1 MPAQSCARR
10 DCNEPDLARH
20 VAELVEVVEMTALLS
35 LIPRWVYAALIAM
48 LAATS
53 CKFKWDANGLALE
66 IEKHKVAASQLE
78 ASQQA
83 ALAQATAKARDTE
96 RALVAQ
102 VETIQEESNAQITAL
117 ARQRDDL
124 RQRLR
129 AAATAAVTARSLSG
143 PSNVAAIA
151 APTAGSDL
159 TVISGEAGYDLV
171 SEAYRADQIRIQLAT
186 CERQYEAA
194 REALK

>member
-1 MPAQSCARR
+1 
-10 DCNEPDLARH
+10 
-20 VAELVEVVEMTALLS
+20 MTALFA

-53 CKFKWDANGLALE
+53 CKFKLDKDGLTLE
-66 IEKHKVAASQLE
+66 VEKHKVAAAQLE
-78 ASQQA
+78 AQQQA

-96 RALVAQ
+96 QALVAR

-117 ARQRDDL
+117 AAQRDDL
-124 RQRLR
+124 RRRLR
-129 AAATAAVTARSLSG
+129 AAATATVTARSLSG
-143 PSNVAAIA
+143 PASVAAIA
-151 APTAGSDL
+151 KTPAGSDRPEFF
-159 TVISGEAGYDLV
+159 GQAGYDLV
-171 SEAYRADQIRIQLAT
+171 SEAYRADTIRLQLAT

>member
-1 MPAQSCARR
+1 
-10 DCNEPDLARH
+10 
-20 VAELVEVVEMTALLS
+20 MTAILS

-53 CKFKWDANGLALE
+53 CKFKWDKDGLALE
-66 IEKHKVAASQLE
+66 VEKHKVAAAQLE
-78 ASQQA
+78 AQQQA

-96 RALVAQ
+96 QALVAK
-102 VETIQEESNAQITAL
+102 VETIKEESHAQLTAL
-117 ARQRDDL
+117 ARQRDAL

-129 AAATAAVTARSLSG
+129 HEQANAATAR
-143 PSNVAAIA
+143 
-151 APTAGSDL
+151 
-159 TVISGEAGYDLV
+159 LV
-171 SEAYRADQIRIQLAT
+171 SSTASVATVAEAPAGGDRAEFSYELGDRLISEAERADRVRLQLAT

>member
-1 MPAQSCARR
+1 
-10 DCNEPDLARH
+10 
-20 VAELVEVVEMTALLS
+20 MTALLS

-53 CKFKWDANGLALE
+53 CKFKLDKDGLTLE
-66 IEKHKVAASQLE
+66 VEKHKVAAAQLE
-78 ASQQA
+78 ATQQA

-96 RALVAQ
+96 QALVAK

-143 PSNVAAIA
+143 AASVAAIA
-151 APTAGSDL
+151 EAPAGGDRAEL
-159 TVISGEAGYDLV
+159 FGQAGFDAV
-171 SEAYRADQIRIQLAT
+171 SEAYRADQIRLQLAT

>member
-1 MPAQSCARR
+1 
-10 DCNEPDLARH
+10 
-20 VAELVEVVEMTALLS
+20 MTALLA
-35 LIPRWVYAALIAM
+35 LIPRWVYAALVAM

-66 IEKHKVAASQLE
+66 IEKHKVAAAQLE
-78 ASQQA
+78 AQQQA

-96 RALVAQ
+96 QALVAK

-129 AAATAAVTARSLSG
+129 AAATATRAADSVPASAITAATAQATAGGDSAELSG
-143 PSNVAAIA
+143 PL
-151 APTAGSDL
+151 GF
-159 TVISGEAGYDLV
+159 DLV
-171 SEAYRADQIRIQLAT
+171 SEAYRADQVRLQLAS
-186 CERQYEAA
+186 CEAQYDAA
-194 REALK
+194 RSALKNKGLH

>member
-1 MPAQSCARR
+1 M
-10 DCNEPDLARH
+10 
-20 VAELVEVVEMTALLS
+20 AELVEVVGLTALLS

-53 CKFKWDANGLALE
+53 CKFKWDKDGLALE
-66 IEKHKVAASQLE
+66 VEKHKVAAAKLE
-78 ASQQA
+78 AAQQA
-83 ALAQATAKARDTE
+83 ALSQATAKARDTE
-96 RALVAQ
+96 QALVAK

-117 ARQRDDL
+117 AAQRDDL

-151 APTAGSDL
+151 APTAGSDRAEFSDEL
-159 TVISGEAGYDLV
+159 GDRLI
-171 SEAYRADQIRIQLAT
+171 SEAERGEKIRISLLA
-186 CERQYEAA
+186 CYKQYEAA

>member
-1 MPAQSCARR
+1 MPAQSCANRG
-10 DCNEPDLARH
+10 CHEPDLARH
-20 VAELVEVVEMTALLS
+20 VAELVEVVEMTAILS

-53 CKFKWDANGLALE
+53 CKFKWDKDGLALE
-66 IEKHKVAASQLE
+66 VEKHKVAAAQLE
-78 ASQQA
+78 ATQQA

-96 RALVAQ
+96 QALVAK

-129 AAATAAVTARSLSG
+129 AAATSAVTARSLSG
-143 PSNVAAIA
+143 PASVAAVA
-151 APTAGSDL
+151 APAAGSDRAEF
-159 TVISGEAGYDLV
+159 SGSLGFDLV
-171 SEAYRADQIRIQLAT
+171 SEAYRGDTIRLQLAT
-186 CERQYEAA
+186 CERQYDAA

>member
-1 MPAQSCARR
+1 MAQ
-10 DCNEPDLARH
+10 
-20 VAELVEVVEMTALLS
+20 LVEVVGMTALLS

-53 CKFKWDANGLALE
+53 CKFKLDKDGLTLE
-66 IEKHKVAASQLE
+66 VEKHKVAAAQLE

-96 RALVAQ
+96 QALVAK

-143 PSNVAAIA
+143 PASVAAIA
-151 APTAGSDL
+151 ATAAGSDRAEL
-159 TVISGEAGYDLV
+159 SGPAGYDLV
-171 SEAYRADQIRIQLAT
+171 SEAHRADTIRLQLAT

-194 REALK
+194 RDALK

>member
-1 MPAQSCARR
+1 
-10 DCNEPDLARH
+10 
-20 VAELVEVVEMTALLS
+20 MTALLS

-53 CKFKWDANGLALE
+53 CKFKLDKDGLALE
-66 IEKHKVAASQLE
+66 VEKHKVAAAKLE
-78 ASQQA
+78 AAQQA
-83 ALAQATAKARDTE
+83 ALSQATAKARDTE
-96 RALVAQ
+96 QALVAK

-117 ARQRDDL
+117 AAQRDDL

-151 APTAGSDL
+151 APTAGSDRAEFSDEL
-159 TVISGEAGYDLV
+159 GDRLI
-171 SEAYRADQIRIQLAT
+171 SEAERGEKIRISLLA
-186 CERQYEAA
+186 CYKQYEAA

>member
-1 MPAQSCARR
+1 MEVRL
-10 DCNEPDLARH
+10 EPDFDRHDLA
-20 VAELVEVVEMTALLS
+20 LVEVVGLMTLFA

-53 CKFKWDANGLALE
+53 CKFKWDKDGLALE
-66 IEKHKVAASQLE
+66 VEKHKVAAAQLE
-78 ASQQA
+78 AQQHA

-96 RALVAQ
+96 QALVAR
-102 VETIQEESNAQITAL
+102 VETIQEESHAQLTAL

-143 PSNVAAIA
+143 PASVATIA
-151 APTAGSDL
+151 APAAGSDRAEF
-159 TVISGEAGYDLV
+159 SGSLGFDLV
-171 SEAYRADQIRIQLAT
+171 SEAYRADQVRLQLAA

>member
-1 MPAQSCARR
+1 
-10 DCNEPDLARH
+10 
-20 VAELVEVVEMTALLS
+20 MTALFA
-35 LIPRWVYAALIAM
+35 LIPRWVYAALVAM

-53 CKFKWDANGLALE
+53 CKFKLDKAGLTLE
-66 IEKHKVAASQLE
+66 VEKHKVAAAQLE

-96 RALVAQ
+96 QALVAK

-143 PSNVAAIA
+143 PAVTTAVAETA
-151 APTAGSDL
+151 AGSDRPEL
-159 TVISGEAGYDLV
+159 SGSAGFDLV
-171 SEAYRADQIRIQLAT
+171 SEAYRADQVRLALNA
-186 CERQYEAA
+186 CIKQYEAA

>member
-1 MPAQSCARR
+1 
-10 DCNEPDLARH
+10 
-20 VAELVEVVEMTALLS
+20 MTALLS
-35 LIPRWVYAALIAM
+35 LIPRWVYAALVAM

-53 CKFKWDANGLALE
+53 CKFKWDKDGLALE
-66 IEKHKVAASQLE
+66 VEKHKVAAAQLE
-78 ASQQA
+78 AAQQA

-96 RALVAQ
+96 QALVAK

-129 AAATAAVTARSLSG
+129 AAATAAVTARGLPG
-143 PSNVAAIA
+143 AAAIA
-151 APTAGSDL
+151 ATAAGSDRAEL
-159 TVISGEAGYDLV
+159 FGQAGFDAV
-171 SEAYRADQIRIQLAT
+171 SEAYRADTIRLQLAT

>member
-1 MPAQSCARR
+1 
-10 DCNEPDLARH
+10 
-20 VAELVEVVEMTALLS
+20 MTALLS

-53 CKFKWDANGLALE
+53 CKFKLDKDGLTLE
-66 IEKHKVAASQLE
+66 VEKHKVAAAQLE

-96 RALVAQ
+96 QALVAK
-102 VETIQEESNAQITAL
+102 VETIQEESHAQITAL
-117 ARQRDDL
+117 ARQRDAL

-129 AAATAAVTARSLSG
+129 HEQANAATARIVSG
-143 PSNVAAIA
+143 AAAVAAVAEA
-151 APTAGSDL
+151 AAGSDL
-159 TVISGEAGYDLV
+159 TEFSYELGDRLI
-171 SEAYRADQIRIQLAT
+171 SEAERADQIRLQLAT

-194 REALK
+194 RDALK

>member
-1 MPAQSCARR
+1 MTKL
-10 DCNEPDLARH
+10 LA
-20 VAELVEVVEMTALLS
+20 
-35 LIPRWVYAALIAM
+35 LIPSWAYAAMIAM

-53 CKFKWDANGLALE
+53 CKFKWDKDGLALE
-66 IEKHKVAASQLE
+66 VEKHKVAAAQLE
-78 ASQQA
+78 AQQQA

-96 RALVAQ
+96 QALVAK

-129 AAATAAVTARSLSG
+129 HEQANAATARLVSSAATVATTAEAAAGSDSPELSG
-143 PSNVAAIA
+143 P
-151 APTAGSDL
+151 
-159 TVISGEAGYDLV
+159 AGYDLV
-171 SEAYRADQIRIQLAT
+171 SEAYRADQIRLQLAT

>member
-1 MPAQSCARR
+1 
-10 DCNEPDLARH
+10 
-20 VAELVEVVEMTALLS
+20 MTALLS

-53 CKFKWDANGLALE
+53 CKFKWDKDGLALE
-66 IEKHKVAASQLE
+66 VEKHKVVAAKLE

-96 RALVAQ
+96 QALVAK
-102 VETIQEESNAQITAL
+102 VETIQEESNAQITAI

-129 AAATAAVTARSLSG
+129 ATATAAVTARSLSG
-143 PSNVAAIA
+143 SASLAAVAAPA
-151 APTAGSDL
+151 AGSDRAEFSYEL
-159 TVISGEAGYDLV
+159 GDRLI
-171 SEAYRADQIRIQLAT
+171 SEAERADQVRLALNA
-186 CERQYEAA
+186 CINQYDAA
-194 REALK
+194 RDALKQYGSR

>member
-1 MPAQSCARR
+1 M
-10 DCNEPDLARH
+10 
-20 VAELVEVVEMTALLS
+20 MTALFAMV
-35 LIPRWVYAALIAM
+35 PRWAYAALIAM

-53 CKFKWDANGLALE
+53 CKFKWDKDGLALE
-66 IEKHKVAASQLE
+66 VEKHKVAAAQLE

-96 RALVAQ
+96 QALVAK

-143 PSNVAAIA
+143 PASVAAA
-151 APTAGSDL
+151 AEAAAGSDRPEL
-159 TVISGEAGYDLV
+159 SGPAGFDAV
-171 SEAYRADQIRIQLAT
+171 SEAYRADQVRLALNA
-186 CERQYEAA
+186 CINQYDAA
-194 REALK
+194 RDALK

>member
-1 MPAQSCARR
+1 
-10 DCNEPDLARH
+10 
-20 VAELVEVVEMTALLS
+20 MTALFA
-35 LIPRWVYAALIAM
+35 LIPRWAYAALIAM

-53 CKFKWDANGLALE
+53 CKFKWDKDGLALE
-66 IEKHKVAASQLE
+66 VEKHKVAAAQLE

-96 RALVAQ
+96 QALVAK
-102 VETIQEESNAQITAL
+102 VETIQEESHAQLTAL

-129 AAATAAVTARSLSG
+129 HEQANAATARLVSSTAT
-143 PSNVAAIA
+143 VAATAEA
-151 APTAGSDL
+151 ATGSDRPEFSYEL
-159 TVISGEAGYDLV
+159 GDRLI
-171 SEAYRADQIRIQLAT
+171 SEAERGDKIRISLLA
-186 CERQYEAA
+186 CYKQYDAA

>member
-1 MPAQSCARR
+1 
-10 DCNEPDLARH
+10 
-20 VAELVEVVEMTALLS
+20 VADLVEGLAMIPGLS
-35 LIPRWVYAALIAM
+35 THLIAAGSA
-48 LAATS
+48 LAIGAS
-53 CKFKWDANGLALE
+53 GAWWVQAQRYGLE
-66 IEKHKVAASQLE
+66 IEKHKVAAAQLE

-96 RALVAQ
+96 QALVAK

-151 APTAGSDL
+151 APTAGSDRPEL
-159 TVISGEAGYDLV
+159 SGPAGYDLV
-171 SEAYRADQIRIQLAT
+171 SEAYRADTIRLQLAT

>member
-1 MPAQSCARR
+1 
-10 DCNEPDLARH
+10 
-20 VAELVEVVEMTALLS
+20 MTALFA
-35 LIPRWVYAALIAM
+35 LIPRWVYAALVAM

-53 CKFKWDANGLALE
+53 CKFKWDKDGLALE
-66 IEKHKVAASQLE
+66 VEKHKVAAAQLE
-78 ASQQA
+78 AQQQA

-96 RALVAQ
+96 QALVAK

-129 AAATAAVTARSLSG
+129 AAATATVTARSLSG
-143 PSNVAAIA
+143 PASVAAA
-151 APTAGSDL
+151 AETPAGGDRAEF
-159 TVISGEAGYDLV
+159 SGPAGYDLV
-171 SEAYRADQIRIQLAT
+171 SEAYRADTIRLQLAT

-194 REALK
+194 RDALNPPAKAP

>member
-1 MPAQSCARR
+1 
-10 DCNEPDLARH
+10 
-20 VAELVEVVEMTALLS
+20 MTALLS
-35 LIPRWVYAALIAM
+35 MIPRWVYAALIAM

-53 CKFKWDANGLALE
+53 CKFKWDKDGLALE
-66 IEKHKVAASQLE
+66 VEKHKVASAQLE

-96 RALVAQ
+96 QALVAK

-129 AAATAAVTARSLSG
+129 AAATATVTARSLSD
-143 PSNVAAIA
+143 PASVAAIA
-151 APTAGSDL
+151 APAAGSDRPEL
-159 TVISGEAGYDLV
+159 SGSAGYDLV
-171 SEAYRADQIRIQLAT
+171 SEAYRADQIRLQLAS
-186 CERQYEAA
+186 CERQYDAA
-194 REALK
+194 RDALR

>member
-1 MPAQSCARR
+1 
-10 DCNEPDLARH
+10 
-20 VAELVEVVEMTALLS
+20 MTALLAI
-35 LIPRWVYAALIAM
+35 IPRWVYAALIAM

-53 CKFKWDANGLALE
+53 CKFKWDKDGLALE
-66 IEKHKVAASQLE
+66 VEKHKVVAAKLE

-96 RALVAQ
+96 QALVAK

-143 PSNVAAIA
+143 PASVAAVA
-151 APTAGSDL
+151 EAPAGSDRPGL
-159 TVISGEAGYDLV
+159 SGPAGYGIV
-171 SEAYRADQIRIQLAT
+171 SEAYRADTIRLQLAT

>member
-1 MPAQSCARR
+1 
-10 DCNEPDLARH
+10 
-20 VAELVEVVEMTALLS
+20 MTALLA

-53 CKFKWDANGLALE
+53 CKFKLDKDGLSLE
-66 IEKHKVAASQLE
+66 VEKHKVAAAQLE

-102 VETIQEESNAQITAL
+102 VETIQEESHAQLTAL
-117 ARQRDDL
+117 AAQRDAL

-129 AAATAAVTARSLSG
+129 HEQANAATARLLSRPASVATAAK
-143 PSNVAAIA
+143 AA
-151 APTAGSDL
+151 AGSDRPEL
-159 TVISGEAGYDLV
+159 SGQAGFDAV
-171 SEAYRADQIRIQLAT
+171 SEAYRADQVRLALNA
-186 CERQYEAA
+186 CIKQYDAA
-194 REALK
+194 RGALTAP

>member
-1 MPAQSCARR
+1 
-10 DCNEPDLARH
+10 
-20 VAELVEVVEMTALLS
+20 MTALLS

-53 CKFKWDANGLALE
+53 CKFKWDKDGLALE
-66 IEKHKVAASQLE
+66 VEKHKVAAAQLE

-83 ALAQATAKARDTE
+83 ALAQANAKARDTE
-96 RALVAQ
+96 QALVAK

-117 ARQRDDL
+117 AAQRDDL
-124 RQRLR
+124 RRRLR
-129 AAATAAVTARSLSG
+129 HEQANAATARLVSGASTVAAAAEAAAGSDRPELSG
-143 PSNVAAIA
+143 P
-151 APTAGSDL
+151 AGFD
-159 TVISGEAGYDLV
+159 AV
-171 SEAYRADQIRIQLAT
+171 SEAYRADTIRLQLAT